1 MALLKD
7 APRGAPQLQL
17 LQCRDVPDRDGKGLA
32 DVPGLRTRAGQGAGG
47 AEKRAEVEHNRLDAR
62 LAREARFAKA
72 SSLSEEARLAKAR
85 SGGEAVLRGGVL
97 GRGTTFVAAL
107 FR

>member
-1 MALLKD
+1 ME
-7 APRGAPQLQL
+7 RGEVMLHPNLERELGRERVA
-17 LQCRDVPDRDGKGLA
+17 RMR
-32 DVPGLRTRAGQGAGG
+32 
-47 AEKRAEVEHNRLDAR
+47 EEVEHNRLDAR
-62 LAREARFAKA
+62 SAREARLSRAA
-72 SSLSEEARLAKAR
+72 ALSEEARLAKAR

>member
-1 MALLKD
+1 MR
-7 APRGAPQLQL
+7 RGAPYRYS
-17 LQCRDVPDRDGKGLA
+17 CF
-32 DVPGLRTRAGQGAGG
+32 GAGTFPTEMERG
-47 AEKRAEVEHNRLDAR
+47 RAMLHPNFERELGRERVAQMRTEVEHNRLDAR
-62 LAREARFAKA
+62 SAREARLSRAA
-72 SSLSEEARLAKAR
+72 ALSEEARLAKAR